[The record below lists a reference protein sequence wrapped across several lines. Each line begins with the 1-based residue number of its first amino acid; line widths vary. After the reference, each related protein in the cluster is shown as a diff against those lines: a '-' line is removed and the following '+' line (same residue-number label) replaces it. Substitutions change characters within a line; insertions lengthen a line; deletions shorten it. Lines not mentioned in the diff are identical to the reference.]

1 MSAVPAD
8 PPATAEPRA
17 DSPPPMNPGDGG
29 GLTGLG
35 PKNAVPSDT
44 TVSPSGHRTA
54 ASASGNGVRSG
65 ADPLMEPTSG
75 TGRDPEASAPV
86 TSLLAAL
93 AEASAPVTSLLAALA
108 TDLRAVLLACAPGE
122 RMSARGLVS
131 AEVHAATGGRGT
143 SAATG
148 RATAIV
154 SASAPPASPVSPPL
168 DQSPLSPPAPL
179 GPAAGAC
186 AGGVAPGGG
195 QQNQCGDDLAIL
207 GGGLANSLT
216 LTAARVASAIAAQLP
231 TSADDPGSRPG

>member
-1 MSAVPAD
+1 MSAVSVD
-8 PPATAEPRA
+8 SPATAEPRA
-17 DSPPPMNPGDGG
+17 DSPPPVDPGDGG
-29 GLTGLG
+29 GLTDLAS
-35 PKNAVPSDT
+35 KSAVPSDRAPA
-44 TVSPSGHRTA
+44 PSGHRTA
-54 ASASGNGVRSG
+54 APASGDGVRSG
-65 ADPLMEPTSG
+65 ADPLTEPTSG

-93 AEASAPVTSLLAALA
+93 A
-108 TDLRAVLLACAPGE
+108 TDLRAVLACAPGE

-148 RATAIV
+148 RAAAIV
-154 SASAPPASPVSPPL
+154 SASAPPESPVSPPPH
-168 DQSPLSPPAPL
+168 QSPPSPPAPL

-207 GGGLANSLT
+207 SGGLANSLT

>member
-17 DSPPPMNPGDGG
+17 DSPPPVNPDDGG
-29 GLTGLG
+29 GLADLG
-35 PKNAVPSDT
+35 SQSAVPSDT
-44 TVSPSGHRTA
+44 AASPSGHGTG
-54 ASASGNGVRSG
+54 ASASGDGVRSG
-65 ADPLMEPTSG
+65 ADPFTEPTSV
-75 TGRDPEASAPV
+75 TGQDPEASAPV
-86 TSLLAAL
+86 TSLL
-93 AEASAPVTSLLAALA
+93 SALA
-108 TDLRAVLLACAPGE
+108 TDLRAVLPACRPGE
-122 RMSARGLVS
+122 RTSARGVLS
-131 AEVHAATGGRGT
+131 AEVHAPTAGRGT

-148 RATAIV
+148 RAVAVV
-154 SASAPPASPVSPPL
+154 SAGAPPASPVSPLPH
-168 DQSPLSPPAPL
+168 QPPPSPPAPL

-216 LTAARVASAIAAQLP
+216 LTAARVASAIAARLP